1 VPVILSLVKN
11 PQVPSGPRKET
22 SSKLKNNNAMEPII
36 LKLALIFCVIRV
48 GFYQILV
55 SIVVK
60 LTGTLLERSSM
71 FNEFAAIFCFPCIN
85 F

>member
-1 VPVILSLVKN
+1 
-11 PQVPSGPRKET
+11 
-22 SSKLKNNNAMEPII
+22 MEPII